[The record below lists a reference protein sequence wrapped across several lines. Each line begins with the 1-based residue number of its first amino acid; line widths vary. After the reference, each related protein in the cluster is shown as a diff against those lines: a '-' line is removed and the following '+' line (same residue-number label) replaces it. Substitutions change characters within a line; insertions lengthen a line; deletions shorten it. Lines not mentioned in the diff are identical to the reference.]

1 MAEKEADNVKL
12 AVLEEKV
19 FNMVEVISK
28 LDDTIDK
35 LSDLSVNVSKMLA
48 VHEEKLEFARESAA
62 ETAKEMDD
70 LEARFEEQLE
80 HNSDRIRILERRVW
94 IGLGIFIAATVL
106 LQSEFLMGQFFG
118 RPQPQPQQDAIIERK
133 TTP

>member
-1 MAEKEADNVKL
+1 MQNLETDNVKL

-62 ETAKEMDD
+62 ETAKDMGN
-70 LEARFEEQLE
+70 LEGRLGTKVADVA
-80 HNSDRIRILERRVW
+80 NRISTLERKVWMGMGGISFFFVTLMLLTPVLTERVYSD
-94 IGLGIFIAATVL
+94 GT
-106 LQSEFLMGQFFG
+106 
-118 RPQPQPQQDAIIERK
+118 PAIIEVDPK
-133 TTP
+133 K

>member
-62 ETAKEMDD
+62 ETAKEMED

-80 HNSDRIRILERRVW
+80 HNSDRISILERRVW
-94 IGLGIFIAATVL
+94 IGLGIFIAVTVL

-118 RPQPQPQQDAIIERK
+118 RPQPQPQQGAIIERK

>member
-1 MAEKEADNVKL
+1 MAENEAENVKL

-28 LDDTIDK
+28 LDDTIEK

-62 ETAKEMDD
+62 ETAKEIAD
-70 LEARFEEQLE
+70 LESKMAE
-80 HNSDRIRILERRVW
+80 HYERTSMRLRTLERRVW
-94 IGLGIFIAATVL
+94 TGIGIIATVAII
-106 LQSEFLMGQFFG
+106 LQSELIG
-118 RPQPQPQQDAIIERK
+118 RFILEPQTPPESAIIERK
-133 TTP
+133 S

>member
-62 ETAKEMDD
+62 ETAKEMED

-80 HNSDRIRILERRVW
+80 HNSDRITILERRVW
-94 IGLGIFIAATVL
+94 IGLGIFIAVTVL

-118 RPQPQPQQDAIIERK
+118 RPQPQPQQGAIIERK